1 MEELWTVLDDDLE
14 ALVLEGVAV
23 RHVEVLE
30 VKLSGMHG
38 LGLHVAL
45 LGQVDAGDLV
55 ATWGEETGHRRLF
68 LNH

>member
-23 RHVEVLE
+23 RHIEVLE
-30 VKLSGMHG
+30 VKLSGVHW

-55 ATWGEETGHRRLF
+55 TT
-68 LNH
+68 